1 MEAFKEEQSLHES
14 FKMNSLIVISTPALV
29 EPRPHFLPP
38 QRALPVK
45 ARPLQ
50 KAPPLSICLAA
61 SAHWLSPE
69 KGPPRRATLTLKGI
83 MWSITMATESPCV
96 SQSRDRA
103 GSRIC
108 PQNCANGSF
117 TLMMVITEAG
127 RHEASAGVLG

>member
-1 MEAFKEEQSLHES
+1 MEEQSLHES
-14 FKMNSLIVISTPALV
+14 FRMNSLIVISTPALV

-38 QRALPVK
+38 QPALPVK

-69 KGPPRRATLTLKGI
+69 KGPRGVRATITRKGI
-83 MWSITMATESPCV
+83 MWSITMATERPCV
-96 SQSRDRA
+96 SQSRGRA

-108 PQNCANGSF
+108 PQNYANGSF

-127 RHEASAGVLG
+127 RHETSAGVLG